1 MANDAVKPTGWR
13 GSWVYSLVVW
23 LVMTLFVGPLLL
35 AWNLW
40 DPLDYSPYFVCLAG
54 GAAVAFG
61 VWRLDKLLPSTVPPG
76 FLRLAVICWLPCLAV
91 GVGLGTNMLLDG
103 SPAATHA
110 AVFLGYHHP
119 QKGPRRVRFASW
131 RKPGTEERLTCNA
144 GRSRV
149 VCLNLKPGDPVTVTT
164 HSGALGWEWVERV
177 APR

>member
-1 MANDAVKPTGWR
+1 MASDAVKPTGWR

-23 LVMTLFVGPLLL
+23 LVMTLFAAPVLL

-40 DPLDYSPYFVCLAG
+40 DPLDYLPYFVCLGVGVTVAI
-54 GAAVAFG
+54 GA
-61 VWRLDKLLPSTVPPG
+61 WRINEQLPSAAAHG

-91 GVGLGTNMLLDG
+91 GVGLAANTLLDR

-119 QKGPRRVRFASW
+119 QKGQSRVRFASW
-131 RKPGTEERLTCNA
+131 RKSGTEERLTCSA
-144 GRSRV
+144 GRSQA

-164 HSGALGWEWVERV
+164 HSGALGWEWVAHV